1 MIKDIIN
8 HICFVI
14 DGSGSMHS
22 LSENVIRVFDSQI
35 SKLAQQSKTLNQE
48 TRVTVYVFNSDTTC
62 LVYDKDVLRLPS
74 LKSLYVTGGK
84 TALMSATATAIKE
97 LEQTAQL
104 HGDHAFLIY
113 VITDGEENASRGIT
127 AATLTE
133 RIKLLPENW
142 TLAALVPNQ
151 VGVHDAKKFGFPA
164 NNIAVWTATGAGMD
178 DAGDVVSSATQSFMT
193 SRSTGT
199 RGTKTLFSL
208 DTTGLSRTVVKS
220 SLDAIPPT
228 SFMVLPVAR
237 EGAAIKDFVESW
249 TKVPYVVGSTYH
261 QLVKPETVQPYKQI
275 CIQEK
280 LTGKVYSG
288 DNARNLIGLPT
299 GTTVKVCPANNTVFN
314 IFLQSTSVNRK
325 LVAGTNVIVF
335 K

>member
-14 DGSGSMHS
+14 DGSGSMRS
-22 LSENVIRVFDSQI
+22 LSDNVVRVFDAQI
-35 SKLAQQSKTLNQE
+35 SKLAQQSKALNQE
-48 TRVTVYVFNSDTTC
+48 TRVTVYTFNSNTIC

-74 LKSLYVTGGK
+74 LKSLYVTGGQ

-113 VITDGEENASRGIT
+113 VITDGEENASRGVT

-133 RIKLLPENW
+133 RIKALPENW

-208 DTTGLSRTVVKS
+208 DTTGLDPKLVPLV
-220 SLDAIPPT
+220 LDSVSPLGY
-228 SFMVLPVAR
+228 SVLPVTKDAV
-237 EGAAIKDFVESW
+237 IKDFVESW
-249 TKVPYVVGSTYH
+249 TKKPYVPGSTYY
-261 QLVKPETVQPYKQI
+261 QLTKAETIQPYKQV
-275 CIQEK
+275 CIQDK
-280 LTGKVYSG
+280 KNGKVYSG
-288 DNARNLIGLPT
+288 EKARLAIGLPNA
-299 GTTVKVCPANNTVFN
+299 TVKVSPLNNTVYN
-314 IFLQSTSVNRK
+314 IFVQSSSSNRR
-325 LVAGTNVIVF
+325 LIAGTNAIILN
-335 K
+335 

>member
-1 MIKDIIN
+1 MLSNIIN
-8 HICFVI
+8 HITFVL
-14 DGSGSMHS
+14 DKSSSMAR
-22 LSENVIRVFDSQI
+22 LRNDVVRVFDAQI
-35 SKLAQQSKTLNQE
+35 AKLAQQSKSLDQE
-48 TRVTVYVFNSDTTC
+48 TRVTVYLFNGETTC

-74 LKSLYVTGGK
+74 LKNLYETSGG
-84 TALMSATATAIKE
+84 TALIDATLLAIDE
-97 LEQTAQL
+97 LGETAQL

-113 VITDGEENASRGIT
+113 VLTDGEENRSANGT
-127 AATLTE
+127 AVLSKK
-133 RIKLLPENW
+133 IKSLPENW

-151 VGVHDAKKFGFPA
+151 LGVHDAKKFGFPA
-164 NNIAVWTATGAGMD
+164 NNIAVWSTTGVGLE
-178 DAGDVVSSATQSFMT
+178 DAGDVVSNATQSFMT
-193 SRSTGT
+193 SRTLGV

-208 DTTGLSRTVVKS
+208 DTTGLNKAAVKN
-220 SLDAIPPT
+220 SLDALSPT

-237 EGAAIKDFVESW
+237 EGSVIKDFVESW

-261 QLVKPETVQPYKQI
+261 QLVKSETVQPYKQI

-288 DNARNLIGLPT
+288 DNARNLIGLPA
-299 GTTVKVCPANNTVFN
+299 GMTVKVCPANNTVFN